1 MIMFKKISSLLGE
14 HQVTTFKGQKSFKKK
29 KSTNE
34 SFDFLKLI
42 DRWPEIVGNKLSL
55 HTIPLK
61 NQYKTLTVLSNH
73 SAFSEQLK
81 FMEEPIKEKIFAA
94 FPSLK
99 GSIHRIIFQTNPS
112 FFQKKKSIINDKK
125 KELQITKQTI
135 HPESPYFKKYRSE
148 ALEYFKKIDDNEL
161 KEELVSLYIQMK
173 LIPNS

>member
-1 MIMFKKISSLLGE
+1 MFKKISSLLSE
-14 HQVTTFKGQKSFKKK
+14 HEVSNFKGQKSFKNK

-42 DRWPEIVGNKLSL
+42 DRWPEIVGQKLSL

-61 NQYKTLTVLSNH
+61 NQNKTLTVLSNH

-81 FMEEPIKEKIFAA
+81 FMEEPIKEKIFVA

-112 FFQKKKSIINDKK
+112 FFQKKKTIINEKRED
-125 KELQITKQTI
+125 LQRKQQTI
-135 HPESPYFKKYRSE
+135 HPESPYFKKYRAE
-148 ALEYFKKIDDNEL
+148 ALEYFQQIDDTDL

>member
-1 MIMFKKISSLLGE
+1 MFKKISSLLGE
-14 HQVTTFKGQKSFKKK
+14 HQASSFKGQKSFKKK

-42 DRWPEIVGNKLSL
+42 ERWPEIVGEKLSK

-61 NQYKTLTVLSNH
+61 NQNKTLTVLSNH

-81 FMEEPIKEKIFAA
+81 FMEEPIKEKIFTA

-112 FFQKKKSIINDKK
+112 FFQKKKTVVDEKK
-125 KELQITKQTI
+125 KEIQRVKQAL
-135 HPESPYFKKYRSE
+135 HPESPYFKKYRLE
-148 ALEYFKKIDDNEL
+148 ALDYFKQIDNPEL
-161 KEELVSLYIQMK
+161 KEELVSLYVQMK
-173 LIPNS
+173 LIPSS